1 MLLEM
6 SSLGKLLQLLGR
18 RVDQLHGTLRRAI
31 PNLIRSDAAE
41 GTEFVYPAV
50 DAAEREEHSSFDHS
64 IGTDSGLTKA
74 AANEISEGLY
84 LRRYSVAEKIAY
96 MMSLIRTWPK
106 SPISSAT
113 ENAVSYSHSV
123 TVTVT
128 VILNES
134 LTNC

>member
-64 IGTDSGLTKA
+64 IGTDRGLTKA

-84 LRRYSVAEKIAY
+84 LRRYSVRFPKFVRKHFYLQARLSYTAQ
-96 MMSLIRTWPK
+96 RTY
-106 SPISSAT
+106 
-113 ENAVSYSHSV
+113 N
-123 TVTVT
+123 
-128 VILNES
+128 
-134 LTNC
+134 